1 MFKNETNLCQ
11 VKINRSVLM
20 DSTGIIVKRYVLINT
35 IKQKLLN
42 CRNFCAD
49 KAKLSIIFF
58 SFRGLLSAVKV
69 IRFHMRRTLSIA
81 AFQGIKEIVLTAV
94 PKFMSKIY

>member
-20 DSTGIIVKRYVLINT
+20 DSTGIIVKWYVLINT

-42 CRNFCAD
+42 CGMFCAD
-49 KAKLSIIFF
+49 KAKLFDYIFLF
-58 SFRGLLSAVKV
+58 KDF
-69 IRFHMRRTLSIA
+69 
-81 AFQGIKEIVLTAV
+81 
-94 PKFMSKIY
+94 